1 MLVRDIM
8 RDPAVTIPPGT
19 SLAEAYRIMQH
30 YDVRHLPVVQGDM
43 PIGIVTDRDLRY
55 ATSVLHPTPFSE
67 EADVSH
73 VMARNIITTTPLDPV
88 EEAARLMRRNKIG
101 CLPVLEGQKLI
112 GIITGTDLLD
122 AIIRLTGLQRPTG
135 RIAVQL
141 PDTPGQLARV
151 AAIIDAQDVN
161 IHSVLTY
168 PNANKQTLV
177 IFRVDTLNT
186 RALADTLRA
195 SGLTVQWPPSD

>member
-1 MLVRDIM
+1 MHG
-8 RDPAVTIPPGT
+8 PAVTIPAGT
-19 SLAEAYRIMQH
+19 SLAEAYRTMQH
-30 YDVRHLPVVQGDM
+30 HDVRHLPIVQGDVLV
-43 PIGIVTDRDLRY
+43 GIVTDRDLRF
-55 ATSVLHPTPFSE
+55 ATSRLHPAPFSE

-73 VMARNIITTTPLDPV
+73 VMARNIITATPLDPV

-101 CLPVLEGQKLI
+101 CLPVLDGPKLV
-112 GIITGTDLLD
+112 GIITATDLLD

-135 RIAVQL
+135 RVAVQL
-141 PDTPGQLARV
+141 PDSPGQLARV
-151 AAIIDAQDVN
+151 AGLVDAQDVN

-186 RALADTLRA
+186 RGLADTLRTA
-195 SGLTVQWPPSD
+195 GLNVEWPPAD